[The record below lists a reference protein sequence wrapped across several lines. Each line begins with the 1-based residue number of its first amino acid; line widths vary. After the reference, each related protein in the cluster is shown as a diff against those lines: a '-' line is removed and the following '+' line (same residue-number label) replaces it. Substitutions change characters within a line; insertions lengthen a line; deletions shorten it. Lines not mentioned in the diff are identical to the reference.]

1 MPRERRSTTRRSAQK
16 GQVLFSERDSLL
28 YTVPQRKMK
37 VVVVKTMKN
46 TKFVVQVNRGG
57 TRALEYVR
65 RIDRSPI
72 QMTFNRKLALIMGKF
87 IAEDTA
93 KSISNSR
100 CSPEL
105 LPVQVRA

>member
-1 MPRERRSTTRRSAQK
+1 MPRERRSTTWCSAQK
-16 GQVLFSERDSLL
+16 GQVLFSERDSVL
-28 YTVPQRKMK
+28 YTVPQRRME
-37 VVVVKTMKN
+37 VVVKTMKN

-72 QMTFNRKLALIMGKF
+72 QMTFNRKLALMMGKF

-93 KSISNSR
+93 KSISNSQ

>member
-1 MPRERRSTTRRSAQK
+1 M
-16 GQVLFSERDSLL
+16 L
-28 YTVPQRKMK
+28 YTVPQRRME
-37 VVVVKTMKN
+37 VVVKTMKN

-57 TRALEYVR
+57 TRALEYVQ
-65 RIDRSPI
+65 RIDRSPV

-105 LPVQVRA
+105 LPIQVRA

>member
-1 MPRERRSTTRRSAQK
+1 MPRERRSTTWCSAQK
-16 GQVLFSERDSLL
+16 GQVLFSERDSVL
-28 YTVPQRKMK
+28 YTVPQRRME
-37 VVVVKTMKN
+37 VVIKTMN

-72 QMTFNRKLALIMGKF
+72 QMTFNRKLALMMGKF

>member
-1 MPRERRSTTRRSAQK
+1 M
-16 GQVLFSERDSLL
+16 L
-28 YTVPQRKMK
+28 YTVPQRRME
-37 VVVVKTMKN
+37 VVVKTMKN

-57 TRALEYVR
+57 TRAVEYVR

-87 IAEDTA
+87 TAEDTA